1 MSRRTKPPAARL
13 ERWKLAWREAGGGLK
28 ALRAIGEYVAIR
40 LWAALI
46 SLFPVEVNL
55 RSARFMGT
63 MWWWLHRNS
72 RTRSMEH
79 LRFGFPDL
87 DDARR
92 EKIARESLKHWA
104 QVYLVESILTP
115 RLVNEWTWSRYVTL
129 DDSVQP
135 ALRRLILGEPVIMV
149 TPHFGNFELMGFLI
163 AKLGFP
169 LSAVMRPLDN
179 ALLTSY
185 VERSRE
191 AGGLTLLYKKG
202 AVESAAPLLESGGV
216 LCFIA
221 DQDAGSRGIFVDF
234 FNRPASWYKSIG
246 LLAMHSRVPVIVGH
260 MARARQGFHYR
271 MHVDRVIRPEEWDAQ
286 DDPLRWITTAFANDF
301 ERAIRRHPEQY
312 LWAHR
317 RWKSEP
323 GQRRTGK
330 KRETPAQ
337 S

>member
-1 MSRRTKPPAARL
+1 MSRRVKPPAARL
-13 ERWKLAWREAGGGLK
+13 ARWGLAWREAGGGLP
-28 ALRAIGEYVAIR
+28 ALRNIGVYLAIR

-46 SLFPVEVNL
+46 SLFPVDVNL
-55 RSARFMGT
+55 RSARFLGAL
-63 MWWWLHRNS
+63 WWLLRRSS
-72 RTRSMEH
+72 RERSMEN
-79 LRFGFPDL
+79 LRYGFPDL
-87 DDARR
+87 DDRRR
-92 EKIARESLKHWA
+92 EQIAREALKHFT
-104 QVYLVESILTP
+104 QVFLVEAIMTP
-115 RLVNEWTWSRYVTL
+115 RLVNEWTWSRYVEL
-129 DDSVQP
+129 DPSVAP
-135 ALRRLILGEPVIMV
+135 ALRRLIRGEPVIMV
-149 TPHFGNFELMGFLI
+149 TPHFGNFELMGYMI

-202 AVESAAPLLESGGV
+202 AIESAAPLLESGGV

-221 DQDAGSRGIFVDF
+221 DQDAGSKGIFVDF

-246 LLAMHSRVPVIVGH
+246 LLAMHTRVPVVVGH
-260 MARARQGFHYR
+260 MVRTRQGFRYR
-271 MHVDRVIRPEEWDAQ
+271 MYVDRVIRPDEWDSQ

-301 ERAIRRHPEQY
+301 EQAIRRHPEQY

-323 GQRRTGK
+323 GQRKPRK
-330 KRETPAQ
+330 K
-337 S
+337 